1 MFTFLTAARNFE
13 ATHFWVATFGTF
25 LPKLAKTFQR
35 ATKVLRD
42 SRDFPDVNKPVSL
55 ESASRT
61 QIALVCDKQM

>member
-13 ATHFWVATFGTF
+13 ATQFWVTALRTF

-42 SRDFPDVNKPVSL
+42 SRDFPGVNKPVSL